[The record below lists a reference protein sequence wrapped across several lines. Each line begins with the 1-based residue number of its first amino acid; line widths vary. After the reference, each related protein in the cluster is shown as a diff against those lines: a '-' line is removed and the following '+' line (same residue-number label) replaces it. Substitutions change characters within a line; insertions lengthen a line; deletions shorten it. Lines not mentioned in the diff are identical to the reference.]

1 MCAALSK
8 GMAVGFIAVC
18 ITANCS
24 SEAMDTYVGES
35 KVDGSEVEI
44 YVEGDEPLED
54 VLEESSKDG
63 DPFDD
68 SVPDE
73 LGQFLSE
80 FSGGLGGVLEGG
92 YVEGGS
98 DEGGE
103 ADIEVGFLEHRR
115 VSSAER
121 DCSLDLFRSGER
133 LELTAEDFAPN
144 SVVKIV
150 VVGVTLLGTAVPLIY
165 LPSVTADA
173 EGRIKTIWT
182 IPDTAGQLEGSE
194 SSVPRAYLVL
204 AGGSDAAGGNFVAN
218 MFIPLVAYPNGVP
231 CALGDSVVTSLGRSV
246 QIAVL
251 ANDIAP
257 EGGTLDPASVEVDP
271 AFGGEFVV
279 NAADGSL
286 TFTPDPGFTG
296 TATSHYWLT
305 DGWGVNLR
313 GEIGV
318 TVNAGCTIT
327 GTAGV
332 ADIVGTDGNDVICV
346 PDPDD
351 YSSFHVIEAKGG
363 DDVILG
369 GRGVEWVYGGPGQDE
384 VHTRGGN
391 DVIDAGPGIDDI
403 YSGGGFDTIHS
414 TDTADII
421 HDDPD
426 GYELLIH

>member
-1 MCAALSK
+1 M
-8 GMAVGFIAVC
+8 
-18 ITANCS
+18 
-24 SEAMDTYVGES
+24 
-35 KVDGSEVEI
+35 
-44 YVEGDEPLED
+44 
-54 VLEESSKDG
+54 
-63 DPFDD
+63 
-68 SVPDE
+68 
-73 LGQFLSE
+73 
-80 FSGGLGGVLEGG
+80 
-92 YVEGGS
+92 
-98 DEGGE
+98 
-103 ADIEVGFLEHRR
+103 
-115 VSSAER
+115 
-121 DCSLDLFRSGER
+121 DLFRSGER

-173 EGRIKTIWT
+173 EGRIKTIWM

-194 SSVPRAYLVL
+194 SSAPRAYLVL

-218 MFIPLVAYPNGVP
+218 MFIPLVAYPNSVP
-231 CALGDSVVTSLGRSV
+231 CALSDSVVTSLGRSV

-351 YSSFHVIEAKGG
+351 YGSFHVIEAKGG

>member
-1 MCAALSK
+1 M
-8 GMAVGFIAVC
+8 
-18 ITANCS
+18 
-24 SEAMDTYVGES
+24 
-35 KVDGSEVEI
+35 
-44 YVEGDEPLED
+44 
-54 VLEESSKDG
+54 
-63 DPFDD
+63 
-68 SVPDE
+68 
-73 LGQFLSE
+73 
-80 FSGGLGGVLEGG
+80 
-92 YVEGGS
+92 
-98 DEGGE
+98 
-103 ADIEVGFLEHRR
+103 HRR

-133 LELTAEDFAPN
+133 LELTAEGFAPN

-150 VVGVTLLGTAVPLIY
+150 VGGVTLLGTAVPTIY

-182 IPDTAGQLEGSE
+182 IPDTTGQLE

-204 AGGSDAAGGNFVAN
+204 AGGSDADGGNFVAN

-246 QIAVL
+246 QIDVL

-279 NAADGSL
+279 NTADGSL
-286 TFTPDPGFTG
+286 TFTPDPGFAG

-305 DGWGVNLR
+305 DGWGVKSW
-313 GEIGV
+313 GEIEI

-332 ADIVGTDGNDVICV
+332 VDIVGTDGDDVICV

-351 YSSFHVIEAKGG
+351 YGSFHVIDAKGG

-384 VHTRGGN
+384 VHTRGGTDIIN
-391 DVIDAGPGIDDI
+391 AGPGIDTI
-403 YSGGGFDTIHS
+403 YSGSGFDTIHS

-426 GYELLIH
+426 SYELIIH